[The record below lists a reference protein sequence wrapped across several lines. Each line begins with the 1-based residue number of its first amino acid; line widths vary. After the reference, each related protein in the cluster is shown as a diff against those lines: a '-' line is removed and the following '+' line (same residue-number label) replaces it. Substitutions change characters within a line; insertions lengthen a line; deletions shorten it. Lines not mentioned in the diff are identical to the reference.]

1 MKGIFFIGILL
12 VMGYFLYTYYGKQ
25 TGMSEGGAMKNLTD
39 APQIFKQKAEDAV
52 KSRVDRMQRNMD
64 EALDKN

>member
-12 VMGYFLYTYYGKQ
+12 VMGYFLYTFYGKQ
-25 TGMSEGGAMKNLTD
+25 TGMSESGAVKNITD

-52 KSRVDRMQRNMD
+52 KSQVDKMQRNMD
-64 EALDKN
+64 EALGEN